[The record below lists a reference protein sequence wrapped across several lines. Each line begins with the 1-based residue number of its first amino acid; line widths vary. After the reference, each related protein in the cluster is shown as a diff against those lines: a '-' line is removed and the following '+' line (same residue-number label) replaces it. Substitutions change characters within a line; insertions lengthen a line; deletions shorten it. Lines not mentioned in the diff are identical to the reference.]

1 MYIDTKSIVLKEGDG
16 RIRFELVMDNRI
28 LRNLIEET
36 FYTFINETEENS
48 NNALKNIELLQKYYD
63 LKDIIVECIDRFLY
77 SIINDFGY
85 EVDKIESRIEKLEML
100 TKMSLEEMIRN
111 FKVRDLA
118 NYIKFC
124 NRYKG
129 KYSDVFVDK
138 LNKEIIDEVL
148 IEMEAVWDNFKIGRG
163 EVFYYIIYILVNLCE
178 MKDKLTEENINKI
191 QKFLLSHNIEHI
203 INRRI
208 KKDEH
213 LNYIKAILSFLPD
226 EIKGKYVAYF
236 L

>member
-1 MYIDTKSIVLKEGDG
+1 
-16 RIRFELVMDNRI
+16 
-28 LRNLIEET
+28 
-36 FYTFINETEENS
+36 
-48 NNALKNIELLQKYYD
+48 
-63 LKDIIVECIDRFLY
+63 
-77 SIINDFGY
+77 
-85 EVDKIESRIEKLEML
+85 
-100 TKMSLEEMIRN
+100 
-111 FKVRDLA
+111 
-118 NYIKFC
+118 
-124 NRYKG
+124 
-129 KYSDVFVDK
+129 
-138 LNKEIIDEVL
+138 
-148 IEMEAVWDNFKIGRG
+148 MEAVWDNFKIGRG